1 MMELWE
7 DDYILKDGRAWFTV
21 GPYAVRIKL
30 DDDNALSV
38 LVFENGKEM
47 EAPLTQCEVKP

>member
-1 MMELWE
+1 MTLWE
-7 DDYILKDGRAWFTV
+7 DDYILEDGRAWFTV

-38 LVFENGKEM
+38 LVFENGKEI
-47 EAPLTQCEVKP
+47 EAPLAQCEVKP